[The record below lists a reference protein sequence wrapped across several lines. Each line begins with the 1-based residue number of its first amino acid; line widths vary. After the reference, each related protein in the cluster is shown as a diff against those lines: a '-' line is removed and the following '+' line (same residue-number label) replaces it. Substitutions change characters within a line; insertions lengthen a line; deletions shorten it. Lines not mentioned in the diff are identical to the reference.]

1 MNMTEN
7 SSAERLELLLK
18 AYDLLSDITP
28 KKYDCGILCSSV
40 CCKNN
45 GSHGNDKECGML
57 LLPGEKE
64 LLSGAPDYTF
74 LNSANETLLVCDGKC
89 IRELRPFACR
99 IFPFYPKIVDC
110 SGKYSVRILPDPRSF
125 NICPITNDFRKR
137 KARIVFIRNAKKAVR
152 ILMRDKMILE
162 ELIKQSDMISDI
174 EDLRKKLLSAD
185 IKK

>member
-1 MNMTEN
+1 MTEN

-18 AYDLLSDITP
+18 AYELLSDITP

-137 KARIVFIRNAKKAVR
+137 KARLSGALFALLRIINFILSIDVAFDARFKIR
-152 ILMRDKMILE
+152 SSEFHRCFIL
-162 ELIKQSDMISDI
+162 S
-174 EDLRKKLLSAD
+174 LL
-185 IKK
+185 